1 MCIDERNLR
10 RWWRY
15 EYIKKKT
22 IMKDQFNTYA
32 KLLLNEILINKETVM
47 VLTFGEI
54 QKIYDVKPLQTYIIM
69 RRQRFN
75 SDADILVG
83 LMPKEAIEK
92 MLGDD

>member
-1 MCIDERNLR
+1 M
-10 RWWRY
+10 
-15 EYIKKKT
+15 T
-22 IMKDQFNTYA
+22 DQFNEYA